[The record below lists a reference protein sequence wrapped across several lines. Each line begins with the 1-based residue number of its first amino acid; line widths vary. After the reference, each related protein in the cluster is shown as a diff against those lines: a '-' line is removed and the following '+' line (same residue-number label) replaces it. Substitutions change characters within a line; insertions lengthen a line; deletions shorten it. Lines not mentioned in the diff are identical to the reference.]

1 MQLRA
6 LFFASSVMRCKIN
19 GSTVKKSEQG
29 RMREFHVSSLET
41 TCNYILL
48 LSINYSIDNL
58 FFYCYDLY
66 IYIYILLDFYDHNNF
81 IFILYMLDLLINH
94 KKRNNKIFLKYIKQ
108 LNCLS

>member
-29 RMREFHVSSLET
+29 RMREFHVSLLET